1 MRDLAELQLSRRL
14 AIKHMLAIGGGL
26 IGGVGM
32 LGGRAVGAQTE
43 LVTVS
48 GGGVNVKEMP
58 SPDGRSIVPLRES
71 FSVDA
76 HYAQCV
82 IEDNPAAF
90 SMDTFAMGTVVIEPH
105 SFFMAMYS
113 NEMRLLG
120 IAGGPGERVARLGG
134 VLSCHTLAGTAS
146 VTLGSR
152 TAIEIANFEIA
163 AKDAGPGGGAAGDTF
178 AFTVFFNSDLA
189 PINYAI
195 FGPNPTFTGRMV
207 AGEITIAVPVTQPLQ
222 G

>member
-1 MRDLAELQLSRRL
+1 MSRLDEKLLSRRL
-14 AIKHMLAIGGGL
+14 AIKRMLAVGGGL
-26 IGGVGM
+26 AGGMG
-32 LGGRAVGAQTE
+32 LLAGRAVNAQTD

-58 SPDGRSIVPLRES
+58 SPDGQSMVPLRES

-76 HYAQCV
+76 HYAQCM
-82 IEDNPAAF
+82 IEDNAAAF
-90 SMDTFAMGTVVIEPH
+90 AMDTFAMGRVVIEPH

-113 NEMRLLG
+113 NEMRLVS
-120 IAGGPGERVARLGG
+120 IAGGPGERVARLAG

-152 TAIEIANFEIA
+152 TATEIANFEIV

-178 AFTVFFNSDLA
+178 AFTVLFNSDLA
-189 PINYAI
+189 PVNYAI

-222 G
+222 T